1 MDNNTILHSYQDWL
15 KVQKM
20 PAGKK
25 KTLSAAVELF
35 SRQGYNGTSTAQI
48 AEKASISQATIFKYF
63 KTKEELLSEIIEPL
77 IPELKKEFLPKL
89 KTYSKIEDVVHFI
102 VQNRFRFLAQNADIV
117 KIILQEILVNSG
129 LRQSLMAAIQDTI
142 IDDLKMQL
150 SRLQNDNPNIVTYQ
164 EDCEVIRTGLGLLFA
179 YFFQRF
185 VLEISTQS
193 EEKDLKCIE
202 EQLIKLITTKV

>member
-1 MDNNTILHSYQDWL
+1 MELRL
-15 KVQKM
+15 PKLQKKLVLVR
-20 PAGKK
+20 PPF
-25 KTLSAAVELF
+25 L
-35 SRQGYNGTSTAQI
+35 NI
-48 AEKASISQATIFKYF
+48 F

-102 VQNRFRFLAQNADIV
+102 VQNRFHFLAQNADII
-117 KIILQEILVNSG
+117 KIILQEILVNSE
-129 LRQSLMAAIQDTI
+129 LRQSLMVAIQDTI

-150 SRLQNDNPNIVTYQ
+150 NRLQNDNPNIVTYQ
-164 EDCEVIRTGLGLLFA
+164 EGCEVIRTGLGLLFA

-193 EEKDLKCIE
+193 EEEDLKCIE
-202 EQLIKLITTKV
+202 EQLTKLITTKV